1 MLTYR
6 KVKSS
11 TKDFFEIRENDKTYL
26 RFNADVSMYD
36 IVILFKA
43 NDVVNVYA
51 LENGERV
58 LPEDYGRMAE
68 HARNLLRET
77 MGATLLCMGQLWIG
91 KTNHILHI
99 ANVGLG
105 AFSDRFVFN
114 DTACKTLGM
123 VKAKPAVA
131 ERKLTRMLKEESK
144 KWES

>member
-11 TKDFFEIRENDKTYL
+11 SKDFLEIRENDKPYL
-26 RFNADVSMYD
+26 RFNADVSLYD

-58 LPEDYGRMAE
+58 LPEEYGRIAD
-68 HARNLLRET
+68 HARTLLRET
-77 MGATLLCMGQLWIG
+77 LGASLLCMGQLWIG
-91 KTNHILHI
+91 KSNRILHI

-105 AFSDRFVFN
+105 VFSDRFVFN
-114 DTACKTLGM
+114 TLAYKTLGM
-123 VKAKPAVA
+123 GNVKPVIA
-131 ERKLTRMLKEESK
+131 ERKLTRLLKEDSK
-144 KWES
+144 TWEN